1 MKVFKFIVEWLTVFI
16 LFDQGGFWTGLS
28 VFYVVVMYV
37 LPFFTRL
44 LSEDESSN
52 KAHSPSPTNTNQPKP
67 ASNASNDG
75 LNFVYQLRAE
85 FISRDYSGL
94 DILASILASASIH
107 IAKVDGV
114 ISEEEIS
121 AIRFTITNEF
131 SNKVDQEKVAKVVS
145 MTKTHLAQIG
155 VNGIYDSLLEI
166 IKYHISIIENI
177 EESGRADLAILLFTI
192 MYEVAIADGGIHP
205 TEERLFSR
213 LCGYFSL
220 SDEHL
225 EIIIRTANYHYQHRK
240 NQAAKPDESLR
251 FKDSIV
257 FLGVS
262 ADYTKEDLDKAW
274 RKIAILHH
282 PDKFHNSNPAVYEL
296 AKKKFQEAQDAYQ
309 YLKEYLDKPRPKT
322 KEDNKSN
329 TQTQDTSNSSEI
341 ETRLKKL
348 EALRVKGLVSE
359 EEYQKKRNEIL
370 KEI

>member
-1 MKVFKFIVEWLTVFI
+1 MKVIKFIIEWLVVFI
-16 LFDQGGFWTGLS
+16 LFNQGGFLTGVA
-28 VFYVVVMYV
+28 VFYVVVMYG
-37 LPFFTRL
+37 LPLVAKLFLQNDSSASSYTP
-44 LSEDESSN
+44 SPNNPNPPKPSSN
-52 KAHSPSPTNTNQPKP
+52 D
-67 ASNASNDG
+67 SNDG
-75 LNFVYQLRAE
+75 LNIVYQLRAE

-94 DILASILASASIH
+94 DMLASILASASIH
-107 IAKVDGV
+107 IAKIDGV

-131 SNKVDQEKVAKVVS
+131 SNKADQEKIAKVVS
-145 MTKTHLAQIG
+145 MTKTHLLHIG

-205 TEERLFSR
+205 SEERLFAR

-220 SDEHL
+220 SDESL

-240 NQAAKPDESLR
+240 NQATKPDESLR

-262 ADYTKEDLDKAW
+262 VDYTKEDLDKAW

-309 YLKEYLDKPRPKT
+309 YLKEYLDKPRPKI
-322 KEDNKSN
+322 KEDNKPN
-329 TQTQDTSNSSEI
+329 TQTQETSNSSEI

-348 EALRVKGLVSE
+348 DALRVKGLISE

-370 KEI
+370 KDI